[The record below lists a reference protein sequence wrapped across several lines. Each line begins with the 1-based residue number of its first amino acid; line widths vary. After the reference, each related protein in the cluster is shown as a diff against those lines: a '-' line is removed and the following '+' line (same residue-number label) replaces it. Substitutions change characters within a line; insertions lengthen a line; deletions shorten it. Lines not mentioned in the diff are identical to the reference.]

1 MARFLDR
8 RRRLGCMLAAC
19 VNGDNFLRHRRL
31 SMHAGLFAKRCRDF
45 LGVGFI
51 CDCVR
56 RDEADPKLVDR
67 NRAVFA
73 KDLLHR
79 ALYGSGEL
87 I

>member
-1 MARFLDR
+1 MAWFLDR

-19 VNGDNFLRHRRL
+19 VSGDNFLRHRRL
-31 SMHAGLFAKRCRDF
+31 SMYAGLFAKRRRDL
-45 LGVGFI
+45 LGVGLVSN
-51 CDCVR
+51 CVR